1 VWLCIF
7 ISILTWDLHSQ
18 LLFFS
23 LWAFLGFVVGSER
36 SRQVRMMAGALTQSS
51 SALAAVVGAA
61 TLCILVLSKFA
72 VAAGGASTTSTSLV
86 PAVYIFGDSTV
97 DTGNQ
102 KYLTTV
108 ITSDYPPYGRDF
120 VPPGPTGRFSN
131 GKLANDFGAERLG
144 LPYAV
149 NYLDQSATVQN
160 YLQGVNFA
168 SSGSGYLNI
177 TGYILGVETV
187 DEQLAFFRKVKE
199 AIIASIGVNAAE
211 EHMQKSF
218 FLMSTGSNDFINLYN
233 IDPIIQAM
241 YTPAQYED
249 LLISTL
255 SGYIQALYSY
265 GARKIA
271 VDSLAP
277 LGCVPQ
283 QVGLFSKAGECVD
296 SINEPVISFNAATKN
311 LLTQLSSTL
320 PGSYLVY
327 FNTYDPIYEARNNPA
342 AYGFQ
347 YGKEAC
353 CGSGSYSGLSPCTT
367 LNVCNDS
374 DAHVFWDLFHPTEKM
389 YGMLAVG
396 YWSGPPSLAYPY
408 NLQQL
413 VTF

>member
-1 VWLCIF
+1 
-7 ISILTWDLHSQ
+7 
-18 LLFFS
+18 
-23 LWAFLGFVVGSER
+23 
-36 SRQVRMMAGALTQSS
+36 MMAGALTQSS
-51 SALAAVVGAA
+51 SVLAAVVGAA
-61 TLCILVLSKFA
+61 TLCILVLSKFV

-102 KYLTTV
+102 KYLTTL

-149 NYLDQSATVQN
+149 NYLDKSATVQN

-177 TGYILGVETV
+177 TGYILGVETI

-211 EHMQKSF
+211 EHMQKSL

-249 LLISTL
+249 LLISAI
-255 SGYIQALYSY
+255 SGYIQVS
-265 GARKIA
+265 RPET
-271 VDSLAP
+271 SLI
-277 LGCVPQ
+277 
-283 QVGLFSKAGECVD
+283 LFVQTILEIFMTASTFHKTNE
-296 SINEPVISFNAATKN
+296 SIHTPT
-311 LLTQLSSTL
+311 
-320 PGSYLVY
+320 VY
-327 FNTYDPIYEARNNPA
+327 
-342 AYGFQ
+342 Q
-347 YGKEAC
+347 C
-353 CGSGSYSGLSPCTT
+353 
-367 LNVCNDS
+367 
-374 DAHVFWDLFHPTEKM
+374 
-389 YGMLAVG
+389 
-396 YWSGPPSLAYPY
+396 
-408 NLQQL
+408 
-413 VTF
+413 